1 MSINNLFKGY
11 KKIIVVILIPIL
23 ITIVAMA
30 VTRVF
35 FKSDSREKI
44 GVAANTSESSEIKL
58 DEINST
64 DSKFHPLNELNYR
77 FIIEVPKI
85 YSAKDIY
92 KNGNDRY
99 IIAKKNGD
107 KGLVLY
113 DVNRKNET
121 SLISPTAEGYEII
134 DAKYDGKWI
143 VWSERVEN
151 PKSISSTKRY
161 SWRILCKELD
171 LKNLNDKRTPKTLS
185 EGSYLKKWSQDIS
198 LPAINLNNGVAT
210 ALSVNLKDENTNISQ
225 ILMLNLEAG
234 SLKELKSEEIWGN
247 NYPKVSVPNIY
258 EDNII
263 WSENKT
269 EKKLVRE
276 EYIYAYNVKS
286 NELRLITDK
295 SINGAFGG
303 YKQYLVFTE
312 ANKVSIYNL
321 NNEKSKDILN
331 KNLSVLTEKYKTN
344 IAAFNISSIYVSK
357 SFVFFK
363 PDSKHITAY
372 GLKDNKLFD
381 LTEGLG
387 TNYGRIT
394 SVVCNDNLIYISGYD
409 KEDDKKSFFVEIN

>member
-11 KKIIVVILIPIL
+11 KKIIVVILILTL
-23 ITIVAMA
+23 ITIA
-30 VTRVF
+30 VIELIRVF
-35 FKSDSREKI
+35 FNTDSREKI

-58 DEINST
+58 DAINST

-77 FIIEVPKI
+77 SIIEVPKI

-113 DVNRKNET
+113 DLNRKSET
-121 SLISPTAEGYEII
+121 SLMPPTAEGYEII
-134 DAKYDGKWI
+134 DAKYDGRWI
-143 VWSERVEN
+143 VWSERMEN
-151 PKSISSTKRY
+151 PKFTNSPKRY
-161 SWRILCKELD
+161 IWRILYKELD
-171 LKNLNDKRTPKTLS
+171 LKNLNDGKAAKTLS
-185 EGSYLKKWSQDIS
+185 QGSYIKKWSQDIP
-198 LPAINLNNGVAT
+198 LPTINLNNGVAT
-210 ALSVNLKDENTNISQ
+210 SLSVNLKDDNINMSE
-225 ILMLNLEAG
+225 ILMLDLESG
-234 SLKELKSEEIWGN
+234 SSKELKSEQIWGN
-247 NYPKVSVPNIY
+247 DYPKLSIPNIY

-331 KNLSVLTEKYKTN
+331 KNLGLLTEKYKTN
-344 IAAFNISSIYVSK
+344 IAAFNISSIYVSR

-363 PDSKHITAY
+363 PDSKYITAY

-381 LTEGLG
+381 LTEGLDA
-387 TNYGRIT
+387 TYGRIT
-394 SVVCNDNLIYISGYD
+394 TVVSDDNMIYISGYD
-409 KEDDKKSFFVEIN
+409 KGDNKKSFFVEID